1 VATSY
6 GNPGGTGDRTWLI
19 GITTGGQLGGDSS
32 SLLVDGNELS
42 AGFHF
47 TSAGPAANCFII
59 FAFAGVVVIDEAIW
73 HQSTATPQGVWQWQG
88 SNDVIEWTDIGASF
102 NLGGVPAIGT
112 HTTLHGNVTP
122 YRYYRLQGVSGT
134 TNTTG
139 WLYEIQFRIDVEP
152 AGEPETEGRVTQD
165 VAEVAIERDA
175 AHTGVRDTT
184 EALEVVLERDAL
196 PTRVRETTVAV
207 EHALE
212 RAEDATRVRVTQ
224 ECIEVV
230 LTPPKEGG
238 TFVPPLPLPLQQ
250 QVFDERFL
258 MTEPWRGF
266 FSGLLG
272 AAQPK
277 EPLPMQQAVTDERRL
292 VTVPWIQF
300 VHSLIPKFEA
310 NPLPIPVQQQLT
322 DDRLLMTVPWVLFFL
337 WLLTRRRAGGGDIEE
352 FMPNI
357 VFMDSFDH
365 YGTNDLHLK
374 YHMATEG
381 LAAIVPGGGR
391 NGTNCLAVS
400 GQNDVSRLRLSGLTG
415 NTYYLEF
422 AFNPGPNVGPPGV
435 GDQVVAFRDS
445 GTAQIELR
453 MVATGQFSITRNSV
467 ILGQTEGFA
476 FGTNQWR
483 HVGLYVK
490 IDGSIGE
497 VTLTIDSV
505 PILELTGLDTQ
516 NSGFPRITELLFFS
530 LSNNNAVANYFDD
543 LILSTDGFCSDS
555 RVAAVFPKA
564 NGFWTQWFTSPNA
577 YTYVQGAGNRV
588 GEITVTQNATGPML
602 SGVLD
607 NLVDGNPSSS
617 CGFGGD
623 GIVNATK
630 FIRFD
635 FGAGAARNITEARV
649 RWSRIFFQGIW
660 QWQGSNDA
668 AAWTNI
674 GASFTLGNTSGDFDV
689 WQTLTTLSGNAADY
703 RYYQMRGVDG
713 SAAAAGIGSLQEIE
727 FYIDDARTPA
737 VELWE
742 NVDEHDS
749 NEDDDYNWSVTA
761 GHRVSYDFEA
771 LNLTGTVKGVQ
782 HVATMRKDDDRI
794 RLVQLFTRIGTTDY
808 DGSDISVNDTFV
820 AQRKVWVT
828 NPATGLPWEV
838 SEVDSAEFGTLLD
851 T

>member
-1 VATSY
+1 MATSY

-32 SLLVDGNELS
+32 SLLVDGNVLS

-88 SNDVIEWTDIGASF
+88 SNDVIEWTNIGASF
-102 NLGGVPAIGT
+102 PLGGVPAIGT

-175 AHTGVRDTT
+175 EHTGVRDTT
-184 EALEVVLERDAL
+184 EALEVVLERDAE

-212 RAEDATRVRVTQ
+212 RAEEATRVRVTQ

-272 AAQPK
+272 AAPPK
-277 EPLPMQQAVTDERRL
+277 EPLPLQQAVTDERRL

-300 VHSLIPKFEA
+300 VRSLIPKFEA

-322 DDRLLMTVPWVLFFL
+322 DDRILMTVPWVLFFL

-374 YHMATEG
+374 YAYAIETGFGGAYIAPG
-381 LAAIVPGGGR
+381 LGR
-391 NGTNCLAVS
+391 NGTNALAIN
-400 GQNDVSRLRLSGLTG
+400 GQQNNDRLRIGLAAPG
-415 NTYYLEF
+415 PVYYVEF
-422 AFNPGPNVGPPGV
+422 AYNPGPNAGPAGLP
-435 GDQVVAFRDS
+435 GDQILALRDT
-445 GTAQIELR
+445 GVPQIELR
-453 MVATGQFSITRNSV
+453 MAATGQLVVSRNGTV
-467 ILGQTEGFA
+467 LGQTSGFA

-490 IDGSIGE
+490 IDNSIGE

-505 PILELTGLDTQ
+505 PVLTLTGLDTQ
-516 NSGFPRITELLFFS
+516 NTTFPRITEIAFFS
-530 LSNNNAVANYFDD
+530 LSNDNAVSNYYDD
-543 LILSTDGFCSDS
+543 LIVSTDGFCSDS

-564 NGFWTQWFTSPNA
+564 NGFWTQWFTAPNA
-577 YTYVQGAGNRV
+577 YTYVGGQGNRV
-588 GEITVTQNATGPML
+588 ALITVTQNATGPML
-602 SGVLD
+602 GGTLS
-607 NLVDGNPSSS
+607 NLVDGNTSSLVS
-617 CGFGGD
+617 FASAVMD
-623 GIVNATK
+623 STK

-635 FGAGAARNITEARV
+635 WGAGNVRNIREARFL
-649 RWSRIFFQGIW
+649 WAGSRFEGTWI
-660 QWQGSNDA
+660 WQGSNDA
-668 AAWTNI
+668 AAWTDL
-674 GASFTLGNTSGDFDV
+674 GTEFTLGAGPSQVMRFAA
-689 WQTLTTLSGNAADY
+689 NAASY
-703 RYYQMRGVDG
+703 RYYQLRGRDG
-713 SAAAAGIGSLQEIE
+713 SAAAQGFNDLYEAE
-727 FYIDDARTPA
+727 FYINDTRTPA
-737 VELWE
+737 VALWE

-838 SEVDSAEFGTLLD
+838 SEVDSSEFGTLLD